1 VLVVIVVVVAVVLA
15 AYAGW
20 HWWQGRDDPSAAA
33 PPTTNTPTQVCHT
46 PKPPKPPTPLPSPS
60 TIDLEVLNGSNQAGL
75 ALTTADALANVGFS
89 VIGFGNSGASP
100 AVPALVRYPK
110 DRLGAAVT
118 VASYLPDA
126 QLQEVKVKAG
136 STAPASIVVVLGNG
150 FTSVRS
156 STAAAAAAPA
166 VPVPTPSPVCR

>member
-1 VLVVIVVVVAVVLA
+1 MLVTVVVVAVVLA
-15 AYAGW
+15 AYVGW

-33 PPTTNTPTQVCHT
+33 PPPATTASQVCHT
-46 PKPPKPPTPLPSPS
+46 PKPQKPPTPLPSPS
-60 TIDLEVLNGSNQAGL
+60 TIDLEVLNGSNQGGL

-100 AVPALVRYPK
+100 GAPALVRYPK
-110 DRLGAAVT
+110 GRLGAAVT

-126 QLQEVKVKAG
+126 QLREGEVKAG
-136 STAPASIVVVLGNG
+136 STAPTSIVVVLGNG

-156 STAAAAAAPA
+156 STAAATAAPD